1 MPFSLG
7 NCPWFAKLGRKLAR
21 ALCLSLHP
29 VSPHALHA
37 RCRIIIA
44 ASVAAARADLAHAPT
59 RERAVRSA
67 RLRKLEKLE
76 AYALVLG

>member
-1 MPFSLG
+1 MG
-7 NCPWFAKLGRKLAR
+7 DVIAFAEVVRVRRQRVA
-21 ALCLSLHP
+21 
-29 VSPHALHA
+29 HALHA

>member
-1 MPFSLG
+1 VG
-7 NCPWFAKLGRKLAR
+7 DVIAFAEVVRVRRQRVAR
-21 ALCLSLHP
+21 
-29 VSPHALHA
+29 ALHA

-44 ASVAAARADLAHAPT
+44 ASVAAARADLAHAPP

-76 AYALVLG
+76 AYAVALG